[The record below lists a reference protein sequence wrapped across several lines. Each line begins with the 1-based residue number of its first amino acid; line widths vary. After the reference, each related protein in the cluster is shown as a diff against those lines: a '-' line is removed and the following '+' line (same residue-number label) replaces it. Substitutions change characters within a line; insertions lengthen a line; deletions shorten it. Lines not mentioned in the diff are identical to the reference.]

1 MEQLNSTTSRQVSA
15 TQNMQN
21 LEKAIFASDARVKI
35 RLDQIARARIGLGL
49 LFAIPFGTYFIYHMY
64 APSGVM
70 QNFRAS
76 NGAYIYWGQ
85 NFLGPAKTYQ
95 QVYRPEFYNKDQNLS
110 LQAYSRKI
118 QNLRAAGKLEE
129 GVHHPTTWHWTIYT
143 FLFKHKCK
151 NINFI

>member
-95 QVYRPEFYNKDQNLS
+95 QVYRPEFANRNDNLS
-110 LQAYSRKI
+110 LYSYSKKI
-118 QNLRAAGKLEE
+118 EKMRSQGQLEE
-129 GVHHPTTWHWTIYT
+129 GVYHPTQWH
-143 FLFKHKCK
+143 
-151 NINFI
+151 